1 MSGVALHL
9 SGMIQSFRSKALRRL
24 FETGSARGLSVPDD
38 RRVGRMLAALDD
50 AERPEDM
57 DIPGY
62 RLHGLTGD
70 QRGRYSIRVT
80 GNWRLTFGWDGENV
94 TDVDLEDYH

>member
-1 MSGVALHL
+1 MPR
-9 SGMIQSFRSKALRRL
+9 MIQSFRSKALRRF
-24 FETGSARGLSVPDD
+24 FETGSSKGLSAPDD

-62 RLHGLTGD
+62 RFHGLTGD
-70 QRGRYSIRVT
+70 QKDRYSIRVA
-80 GNWRLTFGWDGENV
+80 GNWRLTFGWDGENA